1 MSMKEGGNKL
11 DWFIVYSPQRTL
23 CRHVYVAW
31 DKVEWMCPVFLK
43 RCMLGKLGLE
53 DRVIFDCI
61 EPMKS
66 IKKANIFNIATILR
80 NLLISRVRHYLF
92 WNLTR
97 TLSLNSSISCL
108 TFKLHKCFECKD
120 LINVLFG
127 KALKAK
133 IYFVLKKSTEAIKQ
147 KSLDI
152 TDFFLM
158 EMNWGLSTTTLF
170 YLHFIEWLHHPFEIH
185 VYI

>member
-1 MSMKEGGNKL
+1 M
-11 DWFIVYSPQRTL
+11 
-23 CRHVYVAW
+23 
-31 DKVEWMCPVFLK
+31 
-43 RCMLGKLGLE
+43 
-53 DRVIFDCI
+53 
-61 EPMKS
+61 
-66 IKKANIFNIATILR
+66 
-80 NLLISRVRHYLF
+80 ISRVRHYLF

-185 VYI
+185 VYIYKESNMFLALYFKWVFFFLYSGIKCCIQVLN

>member
-1 MSMKEGGNKL
+1 M
-11 DWFIVYSPQRTL
+11 
-23 CRHVYVAW
+23 
-31 DKVEWMCPVFLK
+31 
-43 RCMLGKLGLE
+43 
-53 DRVIFDCI
+53 
-61 EPMKS
+61 
-66 IKKANIFNIATILR
+66 
-80 NLLISRVRHYLF
+80 ISRVRHYLF

-170 YLHFIEWLHHPFEIH
+170 YLHFILND
-185 VYI
+185 YITLSKYMYIYKESNMFLALYFKWVFFSCIQESNVASRYWINCFLMFLSIFRTGDLVTPTGGRPR